1 MIKNKRKV
9 LDSNINNLIRS
20 KYIEFINK
28 TNKTKEP
35 IKIRKFKSFFND
47 KKSNINDNNLHFEII
62 STYNYIINKVESL
75 MNSLNYFNYDNVYS
89 QLINIKKA
97 INKITSNNIRNRSLN
112 KNSEEEDK
120 YNSCSNF
127 RISFD
132 KELSS
137 YNKSNSDLNMTSFR
151 FNNMKNS
158 KIKLSNQN
166 QKNSDLEDKLKT
178 ENLKYLFCIGEQN
191 IEIKKLEQELTK
203 NSFDNM
209 SQNELKDFR
218 CFPYYKKFDIS
229 DSSSNQTKRQN
240 VIMNQRLNSLNK
252 KQLKKIYYENY
263 IDKSDNQVES
273 AINNNR
279 EDLTELTNK
288 DIIEYGEKVVNE
300 KKLKGNRFID
310 RKGKY
315 YISHPKL
322 KYIKNNLNM
331 KSWKTNELLDS
342 FPKELLRHKF
352 TSKSQKDS
360 LIVFPSSLN
369 QIITNLEKLRIHNNF
384 TKMENDFKEKNKIIK

>member
-35 IKIRKFKSFFND
+35 IKIRKFKSFFD

-203 NSFDNM
+203 KSFDNM

>member
-35 IKIRKFKSFFND
+35 IKIRKFKSFFKD

-158 KIKLSNQN
+158 KLKLSNQN

-203 NSFDNM
+203 KSFDNM

>member
-35 IKIRKFKSFFND
+35 IKIRKFKSFFD

-75 MNSLNYFNYDNVYS
+75 MNSLNYFNYDHVYS

-97 INKITSNNIRNRSLN
+97 INKITSNNIRNISLN

-203 NSFDNM
+203 KSFDNM

-263 IDKSDNQVES
+263 IDKCDNQVES

>member
-1 MIKNKRKV
+1 MRKNKRKV

-35 IKIRKFKSFFND
+35 IKIRKFKSFFD

-203 NSFDNM
+203 KSFDNM

>member
-1 MIKNKRKV
+1 M
-9 LDSNINNLIRS
+9 
-20 KYIEFINK
+20 
-28 TNKTKEP
+28 
-35 IKIRKFKSFFND
+35 
-47 KKSNINDNNLHFEII
+47 
-62 STYNYIINKVESL
+62 
-75 MNSLNYFNYDNVYS
+75 
-89 QLINIKKA
+89 LINIKKA

-203 NSFDNM
+203 KSFDNM

>member
-47 KKSNINDNNLHFEII
+47 KKSNINDNNLHLEIF

-203 NSFDNM
+203 KSFDNM

>member
-75 MNSLNYFNYDNVYS
+75 MNSLNYFNYDHVYS

-137 YNKSNSDLNMTSFR
+137 YNKSNVF
-151 FNNMKNS
+151 
-158 KIKLSNQN
+158 
-166 QKNSDLEDKLKT
+166 QK
-178 ENLKYLFCIGEQN
+178 
-191 IEIKKLEQELTK
+191 
-203 NSFDNM
+203 
-209 SQNELKDFR
+209 
-218 CFPYYKKFDIS
+218 
-229 DSSSNQTKRQN
+229 
-240 VIMNQRLNSLNK
+240 
-252 KQLKKIYYENY
+252 
-263 IDKSDNQVES
+263 
-273 AINNNR
+273 
-279 EDLTELTNK
+279 
-288 DIIEYGEKVVNE
+288 
-300 KKLKGNRFID
+300 
-310 RKGKY
+310 
-315 YISHPKL
+315 
-322 KYIKNNLNM
+322 
-331 KSWKTNELLDS
+331 
-342 FPKELLRHKF
+342 
-352 TSKSQKDS
+352 
-360 LIVFPSSLN
+360 
-369 QIITNLEKLRIHNNF
+369 
-384 TKMENDFKEKNKIIK
+384 

>member
-35 IKIRKFKSFFND
+35 IKIRKFKSFFKD

-97 INKITSNNIRNRSLN
+97 INKIASNNIRNRSLN

-203 NSFDNM
+203 KSFDNM

>member
-35 IKIRKFKSFFND
+35 IKIRKFKSFFKD
-47 KKSNINDNNLHFEII
+47 KKININDNNLHFEII

-97 INKITSNNIRNRSLN
+97 INKIASNNIRNRSLN

-203 NSFDNM
+203 KSFDNM

>member
-1 MIKNKRKV
+1 
-9 LDSNINNLIRS
+9 
-20 KYIEFINK
+20 
-28 TNKTKEP
+28 
-35 IKIRKFKSFFND
+35 
-47 KKSNINDNNLHFEII
+47 
-62 STYNYIINKVESL
+62 
-75 MNSLNYFNYDNVYS
+75 
-89 QLINIKKA
+89 
-97 INKITSNNIRNRSLN
+97 
-112 KNSEEEDK
+112 
-120 YNSCSNF
+120 
-127 RISFD
+127 
-132 KELSS
+132 
-137 YNKSNSDLNMTSFR
+137 
-151 FNNMKNS
+151 MKNS

-203 NSFDNM
+203 KSFDNM

-263 IDKSDNQVES
+263 VDKSDNQVES

-279 EDLTELTNK
+279 GDLSELTNK

>member
-9 LDSNINNLIRS
+9 LDSNINDLIRS

-47 KKSNINDNNLHFEII
+47 KKYNINDNNLHFEIF
-62 STYNYIINKVESL
+62 STYNYIIKKLESL
-75 MNSLNYFNYDNVYS
+75 MNSLNYFNHDNIYS

-97 INKITSNNIRNRSLN
+97 INNITSNNILN
-112 KNSEEEDK
+112 KSHNKNTEEEDK

-127 RISFD
+127 KISFD

-137 YNKSNSDLNMTSFR
+137 YNKSNSDLNMTSFK
-151 FNNMKNS
+151 FNNFKNS
-158 KIKLSNQN
+158 KIKIVNKN

-203 NSFDNM
+203 KSFDNM
-209 SQNELKDFR
+209 TPNEFKDIR

-229 DSSSNQTKRQN
+229 DSSTDQTKRQN
-240 VIMNQRLNSLNK
+240 IIMNQRLNSLNK
-252 KQLKKIYYENY
+252 KKLKQIYYENY
-263 IDKSDNQVES
+263 IDKSDNLFES

-279 EDLTELTNK
+279 GDLTELTNK

-300 KKLKGNRFID
+300 KKLKGNKFID

-331 KSWKTNELLDS
+331 KSWRTNELLDS
-342 FPKELLRHKF
+342 FPKEILRHKF
-352 TSKSQKDS
+352 NSKSQKNS
-360 LIVFPSSLN
+360 IIVFPSSLN

-384 TKMENDFKEKNKIIK
+384 TKMENDFKEKNKINK

>member
-35 IKIRKFKSFFND
+35 IKIRKFKSFFKD

-203 NSFDNM
+203 KSFDNM